1 MSELSLP
8 EPATLDQRHLI
19 VIATRSPTDCLAAIA
34 HALPRVGGRLRGFS
48 LKPVGA
54 QFEATLRLS
63 SLGDA
68 GADRAAS
75 LIAAWP
81 NAGSVRVEH
90 QWVRP

>member
-1 MSELSLP
+1 MTDLSTTSFD
-8 EPATLDQRHLI
+8 ERCVI
-19 VIATRSPTDCLAAIA
+19 VIATRSPSDCLEAIA
-34 HALPRVGGRLRGFS
+34 HALPRVGGRMRGLS

-63 SLGDA
+63 NLGET

-81 NAGSVRVEH
+81 NAGSVKVEH
-90 QWVRP
+90 QWVRA